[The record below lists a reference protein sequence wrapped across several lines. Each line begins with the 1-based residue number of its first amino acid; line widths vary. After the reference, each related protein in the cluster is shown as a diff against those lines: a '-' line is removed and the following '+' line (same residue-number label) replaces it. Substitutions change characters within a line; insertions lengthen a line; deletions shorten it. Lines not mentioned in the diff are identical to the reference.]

1 MITRVKLKQ
10 NAKKNERVAFS
21 TALRKP

>member
-10 NAKKNERVAFS
+10 SAKKNERVAFS